1 MKVKYWL
8 LIIVVLLGVVFFAPS
23 VLCMNSL
30 CKFFSFNQDTGAV
43 GDTIGGT
50 TAPIVGLI
58 SIFLLIWTLIEQ
70 KKSNDKQIRFM
81 QDERFENT
89 LFNLLNEQREI
100 TSSLYIDFHGLAK
113 NDVTKEIHTNVRG
126 YEFFK
131 MAVYELK
138 ILFKSL
144 DSKEFHKEYDSEA
157 VGDMM
162 EQIADN
168 LYYGEN
174 LPYELKLE
182 NEESI
187 LEGKNTAL
195 AAYFND
201 LYKISQTEFL
211 QYKSKS
217 VENKIQFVYK
227 KYFSRRINSGHYFRH
242 LYRILKFIE
251 LNETRELNM
260 LRNDEQQSV
269 KNKYLEYAQFVQAQ
283 MSIEELLVIF
293 YNSFCFPKMK
303 AMLIKY
309 NLLENLNVE
318 KLIKSEHNCEP
329 QYHLKRLDEI

>member
-1 MKVKYWL
+1 M
-8 LIIVVLLGVVFFAPS
+8 
-23 VLCMNSL
+23 
-30 CKFFSFNQDTGAV
+30 
-43 GDTIGGT
+43 
-50 TAPIVGLI
+50 
-58 SIFLLIWTLIEQ
+58 
-70 KKSNDKQIRFM
+70 
-81 QDERFENT
+81 
-89 LFNLLNEQREI
+89 NEQREI
-100 TSSLYIDFHGLAK
+100 TRSLYIDFHGLAK
-113 NDVTKEIHTNVRG
+113 NDVTKEIHANVRG

-138 ILFKSL
+138 ILFNSL
-144 DSKEFHKEYDSEA
+144 DSKTFHTEYDSDAIGE
-157 VGDMM
+157 MM

-182 NEESI
+182 NEKSI
-187 LEGKNTAL
+187 HEGKKCAL
-195 AAYFND
+195 DAYFND
-201 LYKISQTEFL
+201 LYKISETEFL
-211 QYKSKS
+211 QYKTKR

-260 LRNDEQQSV
+260 LRNDEQLSV

-303 AMLIKY
+303 GMLIKY

-318 KLIKSEHNCEP
+318 NLIKPEHNCEP
-329 QYHLKRLDEI
+329 QFHLKKLDEI